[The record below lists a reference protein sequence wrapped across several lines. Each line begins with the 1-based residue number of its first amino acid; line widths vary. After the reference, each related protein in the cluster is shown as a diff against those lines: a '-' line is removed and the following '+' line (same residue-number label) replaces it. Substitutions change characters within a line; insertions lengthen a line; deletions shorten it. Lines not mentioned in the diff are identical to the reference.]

1 MSTSVV
7 AKMQFY
13 FIYSIIL
20 EFFVP
25 NVTWVST

>member
-13 FIYSIIL
+13 FIYPIIL